1 MLDNNKEKVSK
12 VICLE
17 LSIITFLSL
26 IPILAVIGRGLI
38 LTFR

>member
-1 MLDNNKEKVSK
+1 MLEHDKAKSSRM
-12 VICLE
+12 IYLE
-17 LSIITFLSL
+17 LTIMVFLSL